1 MDKVSGLADGNLN
14 HLSQIGIN
22 TGSYTEGGK
31 LFIDD
36 KKLTEALAKKPEEVM
51 ALFTTRDAAGNGVGA
66 RVYDTLNDI
75 VKKLSAKAGSSSS
88 SVDNSTLSQK
98 LKRMDTEISRW
109 QDRLTSIEDRYWK
122 QFTAMEKALSKM
134 NSQSTWMQQSLFG
147 GS

>member
-1 MDKVSGLADGNLN
+1 MELWEEKARSGLLRNDPIMKSALQDLRRAFMDKVSGLADGNLN

-36 KKLTEALAKKPEEVM
+36 KKLTEALANKPEEVM

-98 LKRMDTEISRW
+98 LNEWIRKLVAGKTD
-109 QDRLTSIEDRYWK
+109 
-122 QFTAMEKALSKM
+122 
-134 NSQSTWMQQSLFG
+134 
-147 GS
+147 